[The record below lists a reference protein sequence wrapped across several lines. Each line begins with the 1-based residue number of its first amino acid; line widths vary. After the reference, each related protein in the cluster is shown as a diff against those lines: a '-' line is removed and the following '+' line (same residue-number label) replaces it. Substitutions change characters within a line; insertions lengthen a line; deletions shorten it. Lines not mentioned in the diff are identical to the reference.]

1 MEFMAEFLNLFLN
14 GGLLLGMIFGVI
26 ILLRPVTTRLL
37 SPSQRV
43 VLWGSGWIVGSI
55 PPFIGLASQISLPF
69 PTLRDIL
76 LSRIHVSNS
85 GGLPSFLP
93 ALEYGV
99 EDYYL
104 ALPGEIAVP
113 IRISGGMITALGI
126 IGIVYLILIIVL
138 AFAQDVRVKKLAESG
153 TLLNMDRYAQLGI
166 EQESKIQVR
175 LCPNLPT
182 SFAIRRSSGHI
193 ITLQSEL
200 TAQQL
205 RLVFLHEREH
215 VRRSDPWLN
224 GIAAGSLCLY
234 FWNPVVWLAYVLFRR
249 DMELACDQRVLKQLD
264 REGRREYARTL
275 VELAS
280 DRPVWGGLTT
290 FGECDAA
297 LRVRKAAEWSQSTA
311 GKTARNALGWAVTVL
326 LALFLVAGGP
336 QDKALAEDVA
346 LDMERLGVWP
356 QLVQSL
362 EEQQISVDGD
372 APVWV
377 KGTENYGYCYFQ
389 GQDGVWWRAVFGRF
403 PYYNGVIYLDLRP
416 EALPDLEHCRQL
428 DGKWGV
434 LG

>member
-1 MEFMAEFLNLFLN
+1 MDNLASILILFLN
-14 GGLLLGMIFGVI
+14 NGLMLGLIFGII

-43 VLWGSGWIVGSI
+43 ALWGSGWIVGSI
-55 PPFIGLASQISLPF
+55 PQFMSLASLLPLPF

-76 LSRIHVSNS
+76 LSRTSVLVG

-93 ALEYGV
+93 VLEYGV

-104 ALPGEIAVP
+104 ALPGGIAVP
-113 IRISGGMITALGI
+113 VHISDGMMTALGI
-126 IGIVYLILIIVL
+126 ISVVNLALVIVL
-138 AFAQDVRVKKLAESG
+138 AFAQDARVKELAESG

-182 SFAIRRSSGHI
+182 SFVIRRLSGHI

-215 VRRSDPWLN
+215 VRRRDPWLN
-224 GIAAGSLCLY
+224 GIAAASLSLY
-234 FWNPVVWLAYVLFRR
+234 FWNPIVWLAYVLFRR
-249 DMELACDQRVLKQLD
+249 DMELACDQRVLRQLD

-280 DRPVWGGLTT
+280 DRPAWGGLTT

-311 GKTARNALGWAVTVL
+311 GKTARNALGWAVTAL

-336 QDKALAEDVA
+336 RDKALAEDVT

-356 QLVQSL
+356 RLAQSL
-362 EEQQISVDGD
+362 EKRQISVDED

-377 KGTENYGYCYFQ
+377 EGTRNFGYCYFQ
-389 GQDGVWWRAVFGRF
+389 GQDGVWWRAEFGRF
-403 PYYNGVIYLDLRP
+403 PYYNGGIYLDLRP
-416 EALPDLEHCRQL
+416 EALPDLEYCCQL